1 MNSWSKPMHD
11 HHSDPHAQFGN
22 VGEATHLEKDPVCG
36 IDVDPGSAKHSDAC
50 GGHTYYFCSQGCKTK
65 RNYALDKVAQGCYFK
80 GSKLMDK
87 CNVDPESSFRSFRR

>member
-36 IDVDPGSAKHSDAC
+36 IDVDPGSAKHSDEY

-65 RNYALDKVAQGCYFK
+65 FVADAVSYIGEKPKPAQCIQ
-80 GSKLMDK
+80 
-87 CNVDPESSFRSFRR
+87 RSVRPAPAIVRSAA